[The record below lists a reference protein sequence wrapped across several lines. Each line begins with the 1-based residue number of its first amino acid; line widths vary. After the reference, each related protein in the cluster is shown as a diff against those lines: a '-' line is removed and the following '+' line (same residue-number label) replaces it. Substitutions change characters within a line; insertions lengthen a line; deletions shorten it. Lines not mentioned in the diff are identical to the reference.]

1 MVGMMKKTLVFF
13 ILLINILHTAAA
25 DFKLNSRRVTTA
37 DGLSGN
43 TINELLQDRDG
54 YIWLATN
61 NGLSRFD
68 GYHSVN
74 YSSLA
79 CDDKHHL
86 EARIGRI
93 FADTTRNLLWLST
106 ATYQN
111 ACYDLGQARFVDW
124 SGRGDCYGQQNKLM
138 LTSRG
143 MVLYGNHTGAQLSTL
158 VDGLFTTTHYSQQ
171 DGTLPDD
178 NVVIVAE
185 DLQGRLWLPTSCGF
199 SIVNTDGTVST
210 VKSKQLNIIAAI
222 ARQKAYFLTA
232 DGELLAYDGK
242 RLVQKAVLPP
252 AVKRPSKVHTSFL
265 WQGRWMLFSPEGTY
279 AIDLATLQLL
289 SSPANQLTGGQSQG
303 VCDGYHFIGTRDG
316 VLWIFPDEGEPCR
329 LDLIPN
335 ARYTT
340 NKGWLFHIT
349 KDAHG
354 RLFIATYGA
363 GLYVYDVATSD
374 LTHYTASDESPII
387 DTDYLTCAATDRQGG
402 IWLGSETTGAYC
414 LTITNKEQANYIK
427 PYPMAKGDWSNT
439 ISSAVQQDDGLII
452 MGTRNGDIYQ
462 TRADGTLSPQ
472 LLGKKMIAVRGLYLD
487 SSNQLWTGT
496 WGQGLHAPAG
506 RLAEQTNPPLFIND
520 IMEDSSGQIWI
531 ATWNNGILKV
541 NGNELQQVSKGNMNG
556 NRVSD
561 LEEAAD
567 GSIWAATNDGLCQLT
582 RDGRQFLYNTR
593 NGLFPNDEVT
603 ALLFDAATGLWVAT
617 AGGGVVRCRFG
628 NLETYTTSNGMSN
641 NNVTSLVRDI
651 NGRIWAGTED
661 GLSVID
667 PQHGTIS
674 TYRPSESL
682 KGNSV
687 TNNCALLTKDGK
699 LLFGT
704 ADGLLV
710 IDPTQFRKTAVLQP
724 TITALTV
731 NGTALLKERPATLRH
746 DQNQLTFYFS
756 VFEYNKQQLP
766 MFQYYLQGLEADWQH
781 ITPQNSVSYSELPPG
796 DYVFHVRSF
805 GTHGQYQQETTYA
818 FTISQPWYNRW
829 WAWML
834 YLLVVTLTLLYVWR
848 NARERFRLHQQMN
861 MERQLNNFRV
871 ELFTNI
877 THEFRTPLAI
887 IKSAVDK
894 LSQDGR
900 NAAAQQTARRATSRL
915 LRMVNQLME
924 YRKINTDNLRLQV
937 EPTDI
942 IVFVGQIVQDLR
954 EMAAQK
960 EQRLKFIP
968 FDKHHEMLVDRQMV
982 ETIIYNLL
990 SNAVKYTPEKGSI
1003 TVRVQRKQQ
1012 QEGGSCIQIVVEDT
1026 GPGISP
1032 QQQAR
1037 LFKPFMQGYVSQGG
1051 MGIGL
1056 YTAHRMATLHHG
1068 TLEYSQCS
1076 IHNAQCTIHN
1086 AQSAAAKDGAGNN
1099 CALSIEHCALKK
1111 CFTLSL
1117 PAEDSC
1123 YTAEE
1128 MIANGNANISH
1139 QTSAI
1144 SHQTSSIIREML
1156 PEAFNDMTVAI
1167 IEDNPDMMQQL
1178 CTEVGQYFH
1187 TVSYTTG
1194 KRGYEGVASEPPALL
1209 LCDVM
1214 LPDMDGYEIVSR
1226 LKADANTAALPV
1238 IMLTALDDE
1247 SHQIRAYKAGADD
1260 YMVKPCNFRLL
1271 LARMV
1276 QLIKWSRPQVPPQAD
1291 APAIIEGH
1299 LDKVFVEKLEML
1311 TARHLGEESFTVDR
1325 MAELMN
1331 MGRTKFY
1338 GKVKELTG
1346 MSPNKYLQDARMR
1359 RAAELLLEG
1368 ELNISEVCYK
1378 VGMQDPTYFNKVFK
1392 ARYGVVPSKY
1402 GK

>member
-1 MVGMMKKTLVFF
+1 
-13 ILLINILHTAAA
+13 
-25 DFKLNSRRVTTA
+25 
-37 DGLSGN
+37 
-43 TINELLQDRDG
+43 
-54 YIWLATN
+54 
-61 NGLSRFD
+61 
-68 GYHSVN
+68 
-74 YSSLA
+74 
-79 CDDKHHL
+79 
-86 EARIGRI
+86 
-93 FADTTRNLLWLST
+93 
-106 ATYQN
+106 
-111 ACYDLGQARFVDW
+111 
-124 SGRGDCYGQQNKLM
+124 
-138 LTSRG
+138 
-143 MVLYGNHTGAQLSTL
+143 
-158 VDGLFTTTHYSQQ
+158 
-171 DGTLPDD
+171 
-178 NVVIVAE
+178 
-185 DLQGRLWLPTSCGF
+185 
-199 SIVNTDGTVST
+199 
-210 VKSKQLNIIAAI
+210 
-222 ARQKAYFLTA
+222 
-232 DGELLAYDGK
+232 
-242 RLVQKAVLPP
+242 
-252 AVKRPSKVHTSFL
+252 
-265 WQGRWMLFSPEGTY
+265 
-279 AIDLATLQLL
+279 
-289 SSPANQLTGGQSQG
+289 
-303 VCDGYHFIGTRDG
+303 
-316 VLWIFPDEGEPCR
+316 
-329 LDLIPN
+329 
-335 ARYTT
+335 
-340 NKGWLFHIT
+340 
-349 KDAHG
+349 
-354 RLFIATYGA
+354 
-363 GLYVYDVATSD
+363 
-374 LTHYTASDESPII
+374 
-387 DTDYLTCAATDRQGG
+387 
-402 IWLGSETTGAYC
+402 
-414 LTITNKEQANYIK
+414 
-427 PYPMAKGDWSNT
+427 
-439 ISSAVQQDDGLII
+439 
-452 MGTRNGDIYQ
+452 MGTHNGDIYQ

-520 IMEDSSGQIWI
+520 IMADRSGQIWI
-531 ATWNNGILKV
+531 ATWNNGVLKV

-582 RDGRQFLYNTR
+582 RNGRQFLYNTR

-937 EPTDI
+937 ETTDI

-968 FDKHHEMLVDRQMV
+968 FDKHYEMLVDRQMV

-990 SNAVKYTPEKGSI
+990 SNAVKYTPEQGAI
-1003 TVRVQRKQQ
+1003 TVRVKKASPNPSAKKASPSPS
-1012 QEGGSCIQIVVEDT
+1012 EGGEIVPRIQIVVEDT

-1068 TLEYSQCS
+1068 TLEYSQGS
-1076 IHNAQCTIHN
+1076 IHNAQCSMHN

-1099 CALSIEHCALKK
+1099 CALCIEHCELKIGIAPFAAHEGK
-1111 CFTLSL
+1111 VYPPHLMQQVIEQLIQQHPQAHIFLFGRGEQEDKYFAEWCRQYPQCVNVSKLANSL
-1117 PAEDSC
+1117 RQEL
-1123 YTAEE
+1123 
-1128 MIANGNANISH
+1128 ILISH
-1139 QTSAI
+1139 LNVMI
-1144 SHQTSSIIREML
+1144 SMDSSNMHLASLTGTPVVSVWGATHPYAGFMGWGQKEENAVQL
-1156 PEAFNDMTVAI
+1156 DMDCRPCSI
-1167 IEDNPDMMQQL
+1167 Y
-1178 CTEVGQYFH
+1178 GQKPC
-1187 TVSYTTG
+1187 
-1194 KRGYEGVASEPPALL
+1194 KRG
-1209 LCDVM
+1209 
-1214 LPDMDGYEIVSR
+1214 
-1226 LKADANTAALPV
+1226 
-1238 IMLTALDDE
+1238 
-1247 SHQIRAYKAGADD
+1247 D
-1260 YMVKPCNFRLL
+1260 YACMNNIKPET
-1271 LARMV
+1271 
-1276 QLIKWSRPQVPPQAD
+1276 I
-1291 APAIIEGH
+1291 
-1299 LDKVFVEKLEML
+1299 VEKTNNILL
-1311 TARHLGEESFTVDR
+1311 TQ
-1325 MAELMN
+1325 
-1331 MGRTKFY
+1331 
-1338 GKVKELTG
+1338 
-1346 MSPNKYLQDARMR
+1346 NKH
-1359 RAAELLLEG
+1359 
-1368 ELNISEVCYK
+1368 
-1378 VGMQDPTYFNKVFK
+1378 
-1392 ARYGVVPSKY
+1392 
-1402 GK
+1402 